1 MLCKNTKVIISVQL
15 VSINTSFYYF
25 KNNQIILV
33 CLEINNKDPRWPSLK
48 LVNVIFNLRLAFK
61 KLNIAEK

>member
-1 MLCKNTKVIISVQL
+1 MLYKNTKVIISVQL

-25 KNNQIILV
+25 KNHQIILV
-33 CLEINNKDPRWPSLK
+33 CLEINNKDPRWPYLK
-48 LVNVIFNLRLAFK
+48 LVNFIFNFTLAFK

>member
-33 CLEINNKDPRWPSLK
+33 CLEINNKDPRWP
-48 LVNVIFNLRLAFK
+48 
-61 KLNIAEK
+61 

>member
-25 KNNQIILV
+25 KNHQIILV
-33 CLEINNKDPRWPSLK
+33 CLEINNEDPRWPLLK

>member
-25 KNNQIILV
+25 KNHQIILV
-33 CLEINNKDPRWPSLK
+33 CLEINNKDPKWP
-48 LVNVIFNLRLAFK
+48 
-61 KLNIAEK
+61 